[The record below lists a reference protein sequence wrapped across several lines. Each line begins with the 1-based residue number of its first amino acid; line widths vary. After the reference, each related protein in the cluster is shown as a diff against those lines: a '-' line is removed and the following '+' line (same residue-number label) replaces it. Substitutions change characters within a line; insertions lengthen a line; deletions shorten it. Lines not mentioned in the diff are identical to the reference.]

1 MTKGII
7 ESYLDESHLQ
17 KRVPEYIRIFMGA
30 DALTA
35 SLYDDENQL
44 SFSSSTSLRA
54 DALTASLYDDEN
66 SALYRPQRD
75 FIMIEPR
82 ESSVFLQNEET
93 HSTPSFYEIEKSAG
107 TKLIEMDSQGD
118 ITAVPG
124 EEKKIA
130 TFGLSG
136 CTAVAVV
143 SEFPDGTKRGYIQHY
158 SPLGDQLSG
167 LVLRREMG
175 GVEQQSPVSCKM
187 VIMTPGEHCKDPDGK
202 WIMMPRSQE
211 RVDNLI
217 VESGINNDKDI
228 KVYPYNLDC
237 DLDSYG
243 QGTLMIKFD
252 YDGETT
258 IYTEML
264 PVKFDEEL

>member
-7 ESYLDESHLQ
+7 ESYLDEPRLQ
-17 KRVPEYIRIFMGA
+17 KRVSEYIRIFMGA
-30 DALTA
+30 DALIA
-35 SLYDDENQL
+35 SLYDDKNP
-44 SFSSSTSLRA
+44 
-54 DALTASLYDDEN
+54 ALDRS
-66 SALYRPQRD
+66 QRD
-75 FIMIEPR
+75 FTMIEPS

-107 TKLIEMDSQGD
+107 TELVGMDEYGS
-118 ITAVPG
+118 ITVVSG
-124 EEKKIA
+124 EKKKIA
-130 TFGLSG
+130 TYGLGG

-143 SEFPDGTKRGYIQHY
+143 SEFADGTKRGYIQHY

-187 VIMTPGEHCKDPDGK
+187 VIMTPGEYCKDPDGK
-202 WIMMPRSQE
+202 WIMTPISQE

>member
-7 ESYLDESHLQ
+7 ESYLDESRLQ

-35 SLYDDENQL
+35 SLYDDEN
-44 SFSSSTSLRA
+44 
-54 DALTASLYDDEN
+54 

-75 FIMIEPR
+75 FTMIEPS
-82 ESSVFLQNEET
+82 ESSVFLPNEET

-158 SPLGDQLSG
+158 SPLGEQLSS

-187 VIMTPGEHCKDPDGK
+187 VIMTPSEYHKDPDGK

-228 KVYPYNLDC
+228 KVYPYDLDC
-237 DLDSYG
+237 NLGSYR
-243 QGTLMIKFD
+243 QGTLMIEFSS
-252 YDGETT
+252 DGETK

>member
-7 ESYLDESHLQ
+7 ESYLDESRLQ

-35 SLYDDENQL
+35 SLYDDKNP
-44 SFSSSTSLRA
+44 
-54 DALTASLYDDEN
+54 ALDRS
-66 SALYRPQRD
+66 QRD
-75 FIMIEPR
+75 FTMIEPS

-107 TKLIEMDSQGD
+107 TELVGMDEYGS
-118 ITAVPG
+118 ITVVSG
-124 EEKKIA
+124 EKKKIA
-130 TFGLSG
+130 TYGLGG
-136 CTAVAVV
+136 CTAVAVI
-143 SEFPDGTKRGYIQHY
+143 SEFADGTKRGYIQHY

-187 VIMTPGEHCKDPDGK
+187 VIMTPGEYCKDPDGK
-202 WIMMPRSQE
+202 WIMTPISQE

-228 KVYPYNLDC
+228 KVYPYNTTQ
-237 DLDSYG
+237 SYQDRHR
-243 QGTLMIKFD
+243 QGSLMIEFSS
-252 YDGETT
+252 DGETK

>member
-7 ESYLDESHLQ
+7 ESYLDESRLQ
-17 KRVPEYIRIFMGA
+17 KRVSEYIRIFMG
-30 DALTA
+30 
-35 SLYDDENQL
+35 
-44 SFSSSTSLRA
+44 A

-75 FIMIEPR
+75 FIMIEPS
-82 ESSVFLQNEET
+82 ESSVFLPNEET

-158 SPLGDQLSG
+158 SPLGEQLSS

-187 VIMTPGEHCKDPDGK
+187 VIMTPGEYHKDPDGK

-228 KVYPYNLDC
+228 KVYPYDLDC
-237 DLDSYG
+237 NLGSYR
-243 QGTLMIKFD
+243 QGTLMIEFSS
-252 YDGETT
+252 DGETK

>member
-1 MTKGII
+1 MTKDII
-7 ESYLDESHLQ
+7 ESYLDESRLQ

-30 DALTA
+30 DTLTA
-35 SLYDDENQL
+35 SLYDDKNP
-44 SFSSSTSLRA
+44 
-54 DALTASLYDDEN
+54 ALDRS
-66 SALYRPQRD
+66 QRD
-75 FIMIEPR
+75 FTMIEPS

-143 SEFPDGTKRGYIQHY
+143 SEFADGTKRGYIQHY

-175 GVEQQSPVSCKM
+175 GGGAASPVSCKM
-187 VIMTPGEHCKDPDGK
+187 VIMTPGEYCKDPDGK
-202 WIMMPRSQE
+202 WIMTPISQE

-237 DLDSYG
+237 DLGSYG

-252 YDGETT
+252 YDGETK

>member
-1 MTKGII
+1 MDMFKN
-7 ESYLDESHLQ
+7 LRDEYRFVGL
-17 KRVPEYIRIFMGA
+17 PDDNA
-30 DALTA
+30 DGGRRRTSRERSDSVFGTIHRAVGSEVLEVI
-35 SLYDDENQL
+35 SYDDI
-44 SFSSSTSLRA
+44 SSSITS
-54 DALTASLYDDEN
+54 
-66 SALYRPQRD
+66 
-75 FIMIEPR
+75 
-82 ESSVFLQNEET
+82 
-93 HSTPSFYEIEKSAG
+93 PSFYEIEKSAG
-107 TKLIEMDSQGD
+107 TKLIGMDSQGD

-130 TFGLSG
+130 TFGLSE

-143 SEFPDGTKRGYIQHY
+143 SEFADGTKRGYIQHY
-158 SPLGDQLSG
+158 SPLGDQLGG

-187 VIMTPGEHCKDPDGK
+187 VIMTPGEHCKDSDGK
-202 WIMMPRSQE
+202 WIMTPISQE

-228 KVYPYNLDC
+228 KVYPY
-237 DLDSYG
+237 DLYLNCGLGSYG

-264 PVKFDEEL
+264 PVKFDKEL

>member
-1 MTKGII
+1 MDMLKN
-7 ESYLDESHLQ
+7 LRDEYRFVGL
-17 KRVPEYIRIFMGA
+17 PDDNA
-30 DALTA
+30 DGGRRR
-35 SLYDDENQL
+35 
-44 SFSSSTSLRA
+44 TS
-54 DALTASLYDDEN
+54 
-66 SALYRPQRD
+66 
-75 FIMIEPR
+75 R
-82 ESSVFLQNEET
+82 ERSDSVFGTIHRAVGSRVLGVISYNDISLSIT
-93 HSTPSFYEIEKSAG
+93 PPSFYEIEKSAG
-107 TKLIEMDSQGD
+107 TKLIGMDSQGG
-118 ITAVPG
+118 ITAASG

-130 TFGLSG
+130 TLGLSG

-143 SEFPDGTKRGYIQHY
+143 SEFADGTKRGYIQHY

-187 VIMTPGEHCKDPDGK
+187 VIMTPGEYCQDPDGK
-202 WIMMPRSQE
+202 LIMTPISQE

-228 KVYPYNLDC
+228 KVYPYNLNC
-237 DLDSYG
+237 TLGSYG

-264 PVKFDEEL
+264 PVKFDKEL

>member
-7 ESYLDESHLQ
+7 ESYLDESRLQ
-17 KRVPEYIRIFMGA
+17 KRVLEYIRIFMG
-30 DALTA
+30 
-35 SLYDDENQL
+35 
-44 SFSSSTSLRA
+44 A

-75 FIMIEPR
+75 FTMIEPS
-82 ESSVFLQNEET
+82 ESSVFLPNEET

-167 LVLRREMG
+167 LVLRGEMG

-202 WIMMPRSQE
+202 LIMTPISQE

-237 DLDSYG
+237 DLGSYR
-243 QGTLMIKFD
+243 QGTLMIEFSS
-252 YDGETT
+252 DGETK

>member
-1 MTKGII
+1 
-7 ESYLDESHLQ
+7 
-17 KRVPEYIRIFMGA
+17 
-30 DALTA
+30 
-35 SLYDDENQL
+35 
-44 SFSSSTSLRA
+44 
-54 DALTASLYDDEN
+54 
-66 SALYRPQRD
+66 
-75 FIMIEPR
+75 
-82 ESSVFLQNEET
+82 
-93 HSTPSFYEIEKSAG
+93 
-107 TKLIEMDSQGD
+107 
-118 ITAVPG
+118 
-124 EEKKIA
+124 
-130 TFGLSG
+130 
-136 CTAVAVV
+136 
-143 SEFPDGTKRGYIQHY
+143 
-158 SPLGDQLSG
+158 
-167 LVLRREMG
+167 
-175 GVEQQSPVSCKM
+175 M
-187 VIMTPGEHCKDPDGK
+187 VIMTSGEYHKDPDGK

>member
-7 ESYLDESHLQ
+7 ESYLDESRLQ

-35 SLYDDENQL
+35 SLYDDEN
-44 SFSSSTSLRA
+44 
-54 DALTASLYDDEN
+54 

-75 FIMIEPR
+75 FTMIEPS
-82 ESSVFLQNEET
+82 ESSVFLPNEET

-158 SPLGDQLSG
+158 SPLGEQLSS

-202 WIMMPRSQE
+202 WIMTPRSQE

-228 KVYPYNLDC
+228 KVYPYDLDC
-237 DLDSYG
+237 DLGSYG
-243 QGTLMIKFD
+243 QGTLMIEFSS
-252 YDGETT
+252 DGETK

>member
-1 MTKGII
+1 MTKDII
-7 ESYLDESHLQ
+7 ESYLDESRLQ

-35 SLYDDENQL
+35 SLYDDKNPVL
-44 SFSSSTSLRA
+44 DRS
-54 DALTASLYDDEN
+54 
-66 SALYRPQRD
+66 QRD
-75 FIMIEPR
+75 FTMIEPS
-82 ESSVFLQNEET
+82 ESSVFLPNEET

-107 TKLIEMDSQGD
+107 TELVGMDEYGS
-118 ITAVPG
+118 IAVVSG
-124 EEKKIA
+124 EKKKIA
-130 TFGLSG
+130 TYGLGG

-143 SEFPDGTKRGYIQHY
+143 SEFADGTKRGYIQHY

-187 VIMTPGEHCKDPDGK
+187 VIMTPGEYCKDPDGK
-202 WIMMPRSQE
+202 WIMTPISQE

-228 KVYPYNLDC
+228 KVYPYNTTQ
-237 DLDSYG
+237 SYQDRHR
-243 QGTLMIKFD
+243 QGSLMIEFSS
-252 YDGETT
+252 DGETK

>member
-7 ESYLDESHLQ
+7 ESYLDESRLQ

-35 SLYDDENQL
+35 SLYDDEKQL

-75 FIMIEPR
+75 FIMIEPS

-107 TKLIEMDSQGD
+107 TELVGMDEYGS
-118 ITAVPG
+118 ITVVSG
-124 EEKKIA
+124 EKKKIA
-130 TFGLSG
+130 TYGLGG
-136 CTAVAVV
+136 CTAVAVI
-143 SEFPDGTKRGYIQHY
+143 SEFADGTKRGYIQHY

-175 GVEQQSPVSCKM
+175 G
-187 VIMTPGEHCKDPDGK
+187 
-202 WIMMPRSQE
+202 
-211 RVDNLI
+211 
-217 VESGINNDKDI
+217 
-228 KVYPYNLDC
+228 
-237 DLDSYG
+237 
-243 QGTLMIKFD
+243 
-252 YDGETT
+252 
-258 IYTEML
+258 
-264 PVKFDEEL
+264 

>member
-7 ESYLDESHLQ
+7 ESCLDELRSE
-17 KRVPEYIRIFMGA
+17 RVPEYIHILMGA
-30 DALTA
+30 DALAAT
-35 SLYDDENQL
+35 SLYDDKNP
-44 SFSSSTSLRA
+44 
-54 DALTASLYDDEN
+54 ALDRYH
-66 SALYRPQRD
+66 RD
-75 FIMIEPR
+75 FIMTEPS
-82 ESSVFLQNEET
+82 ESSVFWQNEET

-107 TKLIEMDSQGD
+107 TKLVDMDSQGD
-118 ITAVPG
+118 VTAVPG

-143 SEFPDGTKRGYIQHY
+143 SEFADGTKRGYIQHY

-167 LVLRREMG
+167 LVLREEMR
-175 GVEQQSPVSCKM
+175 GVAQQSPVSSRM
-187 VIMTPGEHCKDPDGK
+187 VVMTPGELREGPDGK
-202 WIMMPRSQE
+202 WIMTPVSQE

-217 VESGINNDKDI
+217 VESGMKNRDRDV
-228 KVYPYNLDC
+228 KVYSYNTTQSDQNRHR
-237 DLDSYG
+237 
-243 QGTLMIKFD
+243 QGSLMIEFGS
-252 YDGETT
+252 DGETK

>member
-1 MTKGII
+1 MTKDII
-7 ESYLDESHLQ
+7 ESYLDESRLQ
-17 KRVPEYIRIFMGA
+17 KRVSEYIRIFMG
-30 DALTA
+30 
-35 SLYDDENQL
+35 
-44 SFSSSTSLRA
+44 A

-75 FIMIEPR
+75 FTMIEPS

-158 SPLGDQLSG
+158 SPLGNQLSG

-187 VIMTPGEHCKDPDGK
+187 VIMTPGEYHKDPDGK

-217 VESGINNDKDI
+217 AESGINNDKDI
-228 KVYPYNLDC
+228 KVYPYDLDC
-237 DLDSYG
+237 DLGSYE
-243 QGTLMIKFD
+243 QGTLMIKFN

>member
-1 MTKGII
+1 M
-7 ESYLDESHLQ
+7 
-17 KRVPEYIRIFMGA
+17 
-30 DALTA
+30 
-35 SLYDDENQL
+35 
-44 SFSSSTSLRA
+44 
-54 DALTASLYDDEN
+54 
-66 SALYRPQRD
+66 
-75 FIMIEPR
+75 
-82 ESSVFLQNEET
+82 
-93 HSTPSFYEIEKSAG
+93 EKW
-107 TKLIEMDSQGD
+107 
-118 ITAVPG
+118 
-124 EEKKIA
+124 
-130 TFGLSG
+130 
-136 CTAVAVV
+136 
-143 SEFPDGTKRGYIQHY
+143 
-158 SPLGDQLSG
+158 
-167 LVLRREMG
+167 

-202 WIMMPRSQE
+202 LIMTPISQE

-237 DLDSYG
+237 DLGSYG

>member
-1 MTKGII
+1 MTKDII
-7 ESYLDESHLQ
+7 ESYLDKSRLQ

-35 SLYDDENQL
+35 SLYDDENL
-44 SFSSSTSLRA
+44 
-54 DALTASLYDDEN
+54 
-66 SALYRPQRD
+66 ALYRPQRD
-75 FIMIEPR
+75 FTMIEPS
-82 ESSVFLQNEET
+82 ESSVFLPNEET

-130 TFGLSG
+130 TFGLSD

-158 SPLGDQLSG
+158 SPLGEQLSS

-175 GVEQQSPVSCKM
+175 GWSSSRRLAAR
-187 VIMTPGEHCKDPDGK
+187 
-202 WIMMPRSQE
+202 W
-211 RVDNLI
+211 L
-217 VESGINNDKDI
+217 
-228 KVYPYNLDC
+228 L
-237 DLDSYG
+237 
-243 QGTLMIKFD
+243 
-252 YDGETT
+252 
-258 IYTEML
+258 
-264 PVKFDEEL
+264 